1 MISQKVYIGNLK
13 KMEPKLVN
21 SLQNKTPFN
30 KSFQSLEQIILSHF
44 LGSPK
49 ALQWR
54 HNERYGSQ
62 ITSLSSVCSNICSSA
77 DQRKQQSSASLAFVG
92 GIHQWLVDPL
102 TKGQKPG
109 KCFHLMTSSW
119 TQNHL
124 VPTWCSLHWLCKTN
138 CMWCNGS
145 WHFKC
150 NWTVVTRPNRM
161 VRTANIIQKIRETS
175 KRLALYCISLL
186 WTDFCLYPS
195 GFRHC
200 AIIRPPW
207 LR

>member
-1 MISQKVYIGNLK
+1 MISQRVYIGNLK
-13 KMEPKLVN
+13 KMEPNLVN

-30 KSFQSLEQIILSHF
+30 KCFQSLEQIILSHF
-44 LGSPK
+44 LGNSC
-49 ALQWR
+49 A
-54 HNERYGSQ
+54 Q

-92 GIHQWLVDPL
+92 GIHQWPVDPL

-124 VPTWCSLHWLCKTN
+124 VPTWCSLHWLCRTN

-145 WHFKC
+145 WYFKC
-150 NWTVVTRPNRM
+150 NWSYSISAKQASVSRFIVFRCCQQIFAYILQGSVTAQSYDHPGAGK
-161 VRTANIIQKIRETS
+161 TILKGKI
-175 KRLALYCISLL
+175 K
-186 WTDFCLYPS
+186 
-195 GFRHC
+195 
-200 AIIRPPW
+200 
-207 LR
+207 